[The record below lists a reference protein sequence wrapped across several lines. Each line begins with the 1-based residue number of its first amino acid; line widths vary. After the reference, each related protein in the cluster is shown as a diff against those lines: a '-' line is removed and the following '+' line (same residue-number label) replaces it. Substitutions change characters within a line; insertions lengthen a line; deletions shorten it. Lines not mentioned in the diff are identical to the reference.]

1 MSGTHAAVILRS
13 PTRHSRFGD
22 GAPAGPKNLLPSIRE
37 KILRFAQ
44 DDNLN

>member
-1 MSGTHAAVILRS
+1 MSGTHAAVILR
-13 PTRHSRFGD
+13 
-22 GAPAGPKNLLPSIRE
+22 PAGPKNLLPSIRE